1 MHFYCL
7 LNSVTFR
14 MCSPVTNDYTA
25 VLLFILRIACNVWF
39 AKQGACSTNVAVKRW
54 NLWKVVRDT
63 RFSVFDFTAW
73 TNAIEFRV
81 SQEQWKLPFLYVLG
95 YSMPFYQFIS
105 QFLIQL
111 MFRAMDTV
119 MNIKPQ
125 LSVKQGKHSADEKLD
140 ETKEKW
146 MSTEKNWSAITKN
159 VDE

>member
-1 MHFYCL
+1 
-7 LNSVTFR
+7 
-14 MCSPVTNDYTA
+14 
-25 VLLFILRIACNVWF
+25 
-39 AKQGACSTNVAVKRW
+39 
-54 NLWKVVRDT
+54 
-63 RFSVFDFTAW
+63 
-73 TNAIEFRV
+73 
-81 SQEQWKLPFLYVLG
+81 
-95 YSMPFYQFIS
+95 
-105 QFLIQL
+105 